1 MRKALLFFAV
11 LALLA
16 APLLATTITVKS
28 DATNQG
34 AAVGS
39 TSDPRLTSGDI
50 SGLTFTPVGTDNLG
64 TFTQPPPGSPS
75 GTIVVQVPP
84 ECGYY
89 CGQSGF
95 VLATFTLPST
105 FSSISLSGAGNVD
118 DWGYAFLNGTA
129 ISPQLD
135 EFGNVTFNTSNPALF
150 LPGLNTLVISD
161 SNAGGGPSGVAF
173 FADITYSSTPEPSSL
188 LLLGTGLLGAVG
200 AIRRRINL

>member
-105 FSSISLSGAGNVD
+105 FSSISRG
-118 DWGYAFLNGTA
+118 
-129 ISPQLD
+129 
-135 EFGNVTFNTSNPALF
+135 
-150 LPGLNTLVISD
+150 
-161 SNAGGGPSGVAF
+161 
-173 FADITYSSTPEPSSL
+173 
-188 LLLGTGLLGAVG
+188 
-200 AIRRRINL
+200 